1 MQSAPAKLMYLVLK
15 NRRFL
20 IRTILFVMLPT
31 IGITYLLPR
40 KYTVTTVILPPEE
53 QNLGGMTMG
62 GFSVGELAGFFSG
75 GMGYSLPLMTTLG
88 DVYVTILNSRSLIDH
103 VILKSGYLETVNLD
117 RRYER
122 EPYTALYLARKQFR
136 KNYSATTTSSG
147 FIQLEIT
154 TGSPEFSILVA
165 EEVIASLDSINMWVL
180 SQRQIED
187 RVLLERQLHSADSIL
202 SVTSGSLLSFEETY
216 GFIEPNAVLT
226 QLMDVLSEMKARYV
240 ETVITADAIRRG
252 VRTGRSATLTEL
264 DAEAAAI
271 GRAISDIE
279 SGSSTGGLDIGI
291 RVDEL
296 PVAMLEYARL
306 RTDYEVQ
313 IKMVSMLS
321 ISLQQAMI
329 QEESIHSTLRVLDS
343 PDHPGW
349 KSKPKKLLIWIEV
362 FLATVFILCC
372 YLLGRERWHALK
384 LERPESWDAWNNLF
398 TDVRSDFRRKPRRQ

>member
-1 MQSAPAKLMYLVLK
+1 MQSAPAKLMYLLLK
-15 NRRFL
+15 NRVFFL
-20 IRTILFVMLPT
+20 KTILFVMIPT
-31 IGITYLLPR
+31 IGITYILPR
-40 KYTVTTVILPPEE
+40 EYTVTTVILPPEE
-53 QNLGGMTMG
+53 QNLSGMTMG

-103 VILKSGYLETVNLD
+103 VMIKTGYLATQHLD
-117 RRYER
+117 DRYER
-122 EPYTALYLARKQFR
+122 EPHTALYLARKQFR
-136 KNYSATTTSSG
+136 KRYSATTTSSG

-154 TGSPEFSILVA
+154 TSSPEFSILVA

-187 RVLLERQLHSADSIL
+187 QFLIERQLRVADSML
-202 SVTSGSLLSFEETY
+202 SVTSESLLAFEEAY
-216 GFIEPNAVLT
+216 GFIEPNAVLS

-252 VRTGRSATLTEL
+252 VRTGHSATLNEL

-279 SGSSTGGLDIGI
+279 SGSVAGGLDIGI
-291 RVDEL
+291 SVDEL
-296 PVAMLEYARL
+296 PIAMLEYARL
-306 RTDYEVQ
+306 KTDYEVQ

-321 ISLQQAMI
+321 ISLQQARI
-329 QEESIHSTLRVLDS
+329 QELSIHSTLRVLDS
-343 PDHPGW
+343 PNHPGW
-349 KSKPKKLLIWIEV
+349 KSKPKKLIIWIEV

-372 YLLGRERWHALK
+372 YLLGRERWHTLK
-384 LERPESWDAWNNLF
+384 IEKPDSWSAWNNLF
-398 TDVRSDFRRKPRRQ
+398 NDVRSDLRRKPKKQ

>member
-1 MQSAPAKLMYLVLK
+1 MQSAPARMMYLLLK
-15 NRRFL
+15 NRVFFL
-20 IRTILFVMLPT
+20 KTILFVMVPT

-40 KYTVTTVILPPEE
+40 EYTVTTVILPPEE
-53 QNLGGMTMG
+53 QNLSGMTMG

-103 VILKSGYLETVNLD
+103 VMIKTGYLATQHLD
-117 RRYER
+117 DRYER
-122 EPYTALYLARKQFR
+122 EPHTALYLARKQFR
-136 KNYSATTTSSG
+136 KRYSATTTSSG

-154 TGSPEFSILVA
+154 TSSPEFSILVA

-187 RVLLERQLHSADSIL
+187 QFLIERQLRVADSML
-202 SVTSGSLLSFEETY
+202 SVTSESLLAFEEAY
-216 GFIEPNAVLT
+216 GFIEPNAVLS

-252 VRTGRSATLTEL
+252 VRTGHSATLNEL

-271 GRAISDIE
+271 ARAISDIE
-279 SGSSTGGLDIGI
+279 SGSVAGGVDIGI

-321 ISLQQAMI
+321 ISLQQARI
-329 QEESIHSTLRVLDS
+329 QELSIHSTLRVLDS
-343 PDHPGW
+343 PNHPGW
-349 KSKPKKLLIWIEV
+349 KSKPKKLIIWIEV

-372 YLLGRERWHALK
+372 YLLGREGWHTLK
-384 LERPESWDAWNNLF
+384 IEKPDSWSSWNNLF
-398 TDVRSDFRRKPRRQ
+398 NDVRSDFRRKPKKQ

>member
-1 MQSAPAKLMYLVLK
+1 MQSAPSKMMYLLLK
-15 NRRFL
+15 NRVFFL
-20 IRTILFVMLPT
+20 KTILFVMVPT

-40 KYTVTTVILPPEE
+40 EYTVTTVILPPEE
-53 QNLGGMTMG
+53 QNLSGMTMG

-103 VILKSGYLETVNLD
+103 VMIKTGYLATQHLD
-117 RRYER
+117 DRYER
-122 EPYTALYLARKQFR
+122 EPHTALYLARKQFR
-136 KNYSATTTSSG
+136 KRYSATTTSSG

-154 TGSPEFSILVA
+154 TSSPEFSILVA

-187 RVLLERQLHSADSIL
+187 QFLLERQLRVADSML
-202 SVTSGSLLSFEETY
+202 SVTSESLLAFEEAY
-216 GFIEPNAVLT
+216 GFIEPNAVLS

-252 VRTGRSATLTEL
+252 VRTGHSATLNEL

-271 GRAISDIE
+271 ARAISDIE
-279 SGSSTGGLDIGI
+279 SGSVAGGLDIGI
-291 RVDEL
+291 SVDEL
-296 PVAMLEYARL
+296 PIAMLEYARL
-306 RTDYEVQ
+306 KTDYEVQ

-321 ISLQQAMI
+321 ISLQQARI
-329 QEESIHSTLRVLDS
+329 QELSIHSTLRVLDS
-343 PDHPGW
+343 PNHPGW
-349 KSKPKKLLIWIEV
+349 KSKPKKLIIWIEV

-372 YLLGRERWHALK
+372 YLLGRERWHTLK
-384 LERPESWDAWNNLF
+384 IEKPDSWSAWNNLF
-398 TDVRSDFRRKPRRQ
+398 NDVRSDFRRKPKKQ

>member
-1 MQSAPAKLMYLVLK
+1 MYLVLK
-15 NRRFL
+15 NRAFFL
-20 IRTILFVMLPT
+20 KTLLFVMLPT
-31 IGITYLLPR
+31 IGITYILPR
-40 KYTVTTVILPPEE
+40 QYTVKTVILPPEE
-53 QNLGGMTMG
+53 QNLSGMSMG

-103 VILKSGYLETVNLD
+103 VMIKTGYLARVNLE

-122 EPYTALYLARKQFR
+122 EPFTALYLARRQFR
-136 KNYSATTTSSG
+136 KNYSAATTSSG
-147 FIQLEIT
+147 FIQIEIT

-165 EEVIASLDSINMWVL
+165 EEVIASLDSINMSVL

-187 RVLLERQLHSADSIL
+187 RLLLERQLHAADSML
-202 SVTSGSLLSFEETY
+202 SITSGSLLAFEEEY
-216 GFIEPNAVLT
+216 GFIEPDAVLS
-226 QLMDVLSEMKARYV
+226 QLMDVLSQMKARYV

-279 SGSSTGGLDIGI
+279 SGSVAGGLDIGI

-321 ISLQQAMI
+321 ISLQQARI
-329 QEESIHSTLRVLDS
+329 QEQGIHSTLRILDS

-384 LERPESWDAWNNLF
+384 TERPESWNAWNNLF
-398 TDVRSDFRRKPRRQ
+398 SDVRSDFRRKTKKQ

>member
-1 MQSAPAKLMYLVLK
+1 MQSAPAKLMYLLLK
-15 NRRFL
+15 NRGFL
-20 IRTILFVMLPT
+20 LKTILFVMIPT

-53 QNLGGMTMG
+53 QNLSGMTMG

-103 VILKSGYLETVNLD
+103 VMIKTDYLATEGLE
-117 RRYER
+117 RRYEH

-147 FIQLEIT
+147 FIQMEIT

-187 RVLLERQLHSADSIL
+187 RFLLEKQLHVADSML
-202 SVTSGSLLSFEETY
+202 SVTSESLLAFEEAY
-216 GFIEPNAVLT
+216 GFIEPGAVLS
-226 QLMDVLSEMKARYV
+226 QLMDVLSEMKTRYV
-240 ETVITADAIRRG
+240 EAVVTADAIRRG
-252 VRTGRSATLTEL
+252 VRTGHSATLTEL

-279 SGSSTGGLDIGI
+279 SGSVAGGLDIGI

-296 PVAMLEYARL
+296 PVAILEYARL

-349 KSKPKKLLIWIEV
+349 KSKPKKLIIWIEV

-372 YLLGRERWHALK
+372 YLLSRERWHTLK
-384 LERPESWDAWNNLF
+384 LERPESWNAWNNLF
-398 TDVRSDFRRKPRRQ
+398 SDMRSDFKRKSRQQ